1 MGLFSK
7 KSEEQKEAEDKI
19 DELCG
24 GFLGN
29 EKFQNKLEENN
40 LEITTANGPYKNV
53 LKDEIKNKTLDYID
67 IESRL
72 DELMKLDAATL
83 DHKIRIRHKQ
93 DTSLFKTQQDI
104 NEFMG
109 DEYTEKYYRSIE
121 KAKAKNLEK
130 ERKKAEKEE
139 AKRIKELEKEKQK
152 AEKEEAKRIKGIEKE
167 KQRAE
172 KEEEQ
177 RIKNLEKRKAKI
189 KKIEDKFN
197 IDLTGKKWF
206 ECSIEEVKYSTFY
219 NEPQRNTDTAYIV
232 INRDNVEILKESI
245 FIKSNMGTRKIFYDN
260 ITSIDFD
267 ARGKFHLSS
276 GMIINTKSSEHI
288 QLKFVSEKNYNLL
301 NDAFEEYMRKPQ
313 ETPIISQSSKANDL
327 VKYADLFEKGLI
339 SEEEFNKLKN
349 EIIHGES
356 NPNFNEDAELDYNE
370 ENNNNFCT
378 NCRSEV
384 EIDAKFCPS
393 CGNKIN

>member
-7 KSEEQKEAEDKI
+7 KSDDQKRTEDKI

-40 LEITTANGPYKNV
+40 LERTTANGPYKNV

-104 NEFMG
+104 NDFMG
-109 DEYTEKYYRSIE
+109 DEYTEKYYGSIE

-139 AKRIKELEKEKQK
+139 AKRIKELEKL
-152 AEKEEAKRIKGIEKE
+152 EAKRIKGIEKE

-232 INRDNVEILKESI
+232 INKDNVEILKESM

-301 NDAFEEYMRKPQ
+301 NDSFEDYMRKPQ
-313 ETPIISQSSKANDL
+313 ETPIISQSSKADDL
-327 VKYADLFEKGLI
+327 VKFAELFEKGLI
-339 SEEEFNKLKN
+339 NEDEFNKLKN
-349 EIIHGES
+349 EIIHRKS
-356 NPNFNEDAELDYNE
+356 NHNLNEDTELDYNDGT
-370 ENNNNFCT
+370 NNFCT
-378 NCRSEV
+378 NCGSEV

-393 CGNKIN
+393 CGNKLN